1 MDMQS
6 WNDHLFEGLRTV
18 NHNLHAGA
26 LSSKAERLLQ
36 ELECCLS
43 SGDGLTEGSAFH
55 AVSLLVV
62 DRVLGVTDMRD
73 KMECSHIKGEL
84 LRVQMGCNR
93 FGIGSLYFSV
103 RP

>member
-18 NHNLHAGA
+18 NRSLNAGA
-26 LSSKAERLLQ
+26 LPPKAARLLL

-43 SGDGLTEGSAFH
+43 SGDGLSEGSAFR

-73 KMECSHIKGEL
+73 KMECSHINGEM
-84 LRVQMGCNR
+84 LRVQMGGNR

-103 RP
+103 HP